1 MIHPIKLQQT
11 KGASMFKALPKTAI
25 ALGLTLALTGCASS
39 IPLLDRFTAK
49 PEQPVEVAVP
59 ENVKGVGMKDI
70 QNEAWWSLLGDSS
83 LVAVVEQALKNNTD
97 VRLANERLNEA
108 GAVLGI
114 AKSQQ
119 WPSIFGQFTSGR
131 NRPSQAGNVP
141 VFGGQNVYE
150 SNQIGL
156 GASWELDLWG
166 RIGALEDAARASFMQ
181 QGYNVRGARLSVA
194 ATAASLHT
202 QVRVLRLQV
211 KVLEQT
217 LESRDAAYKLAK
229 QRYDVGLSNELQLR
243 QTEAELLAVRAQ
255 LPDTRE
261 QLSRAENALAV
272 IVGGNTPALPP
283 LGVDNLNLTSIF
295 ILPENT
301 PSELLLR
308 RPDLAA
314 AEQQLLAGEANLE
327 AARKAFFPT
336 IGLSA
341 FGGRE
346 SADLSDLFTG
356 PAKIWSF
363 QSQITQPIFQAGR
376 LTNERDAAIA
386 RRNQAV
392 LQYEASVRTAFQEI
406 YDAIVAQREA
416 RERLQARQEQVQ
428 TLTQV
433 VRLAQLRV
441 DAQTSISARPNII
454 HIIIDDIGYDDFSSY
469 GSLYYKTPHIDAL
482 AKEGTRLTNFYA
494 PHGTCTPTRAAIM
507 TGRYSPRVN
516 DRTGLGVL
524 FPSNTNGLDSSKE
537 ITFTRQL
544 QKVGYATALV
554 GKWVLACGKAQSGSG
569 R

>member
-1 MIHPIKLQQT
+1 MIHPINNQQT
-11 KGASMFKALPKTAI
+11 KGASMFKALPKTAM
-25 ALGLTLALTGCASS
+25 ALGVALALTGCASS
-39 IPLLDRFTAK
+39 IPLLDKFNGK
-49 PEQPVEVAVP
+49 PEQAMQVEVP
-59 ENVKGVGMKDI
+59 ENAKGVGMKQV
-70 QNEAWWSLLGDSS
+70 QNEAWWLLLGDPA
-83 LVAVVEQALKNNTD
+83 LTQVVEQALQNNTD

-114 AKSQQ
+114 AKSQK

-150 SNQIGL
+150 NQQLGIG
-156 GASWELDLWG
+156 ATWELDLWG
-166 RIGALEDAARASFMQ
+166 RIGALEDAARAGFMQ
-181 QGYNVRGARLSVA
+181 QGYNVRGVRLSVA
-194 ATAASLHT
+194 ATTASLYT
-202 QVRVLRLQV
+202 QVRVLGLQV

-261 QLSRAENALAV
+261 QLSRAQNALAV
-272 IVGGNTPALPP
+272 IVGGNSPQLPP
-283 LGVDNLNLTSIF
+283 LEVDNLQLTKLF
-295 ILPENT
+295 ILPEDT

-346 SADLSDLFTG
+346 SADLSDLFSG
-356 PAKIWSF
+356 PARIWSF
-363 QSQITQPIFQAGR
+363 QTQITQPIFQAGR
-376 LTNERDAAIA
+376 LFDERDAAVA

-392 LQYEASVRTAFQEI
+392 LQYEASIRTAFQEI

-441 DAQTSISARPNII
+441 DNGVANQLELLDAQRNLLNAQLNWAAAWQSQQGA
-454 HIIIDDIGYDDFSSY
+454 
-469 GSLYYKTPHIDAL
+469 SLAMIRAL
-482 AKEGTRLTNFYA
+482 GGGFNAEQVAFKE
-494 PHGTCTPTRAAIM
+494 
-507 TGRYSPRVN
+507 
-516 DRTGLGVL
+516 
-524 FPSNTNGLDSSKE
+524 
-537 ITFTRQL
+537 
-544 QKVGYATALV
+544 
-554 GKWVLACGKAQSGSG
+554 
-569 R
+569 

>member
-1 MIHPIKLQQT
+1 
-11 KGASMFKALPKTAI
+11 
-25 ALGLTLALTGCASS
+25 
-39 IPLLDRFTAK
+39 
-49 PEQPVEVAVP
+49 
-59 ENVKGVGMKDI
+59 
-70 QNEAWWSLLGDSS
+70 
-83 LVAVVEQALKNNTD
+83 
-97 VRLANERLNEA
+97 
-108 GAVLGI
+108 
-114 AKSQQ
+114 
-119 WPSIFGQFTSGR
+119 
-131 NRPSQAGNVP
+131 
-141 VFGGQNVYE
+141 
-150 SNQIGL
+150 
-156 GASWELDLWG
+156 
-166 RIGALEDAARASFMQ
+166 
-181 QGYNVRGARLSVA
+181 
-194 ATAASLHT
+194 
-202 QVRVLRLQV
+202 
-211 KVLEQT
+211 LEQT

-272 IVGGNTPALPP
+272 IVGGNTPELPP

-441 DAQTSISARPNII
+441 DNGVANQLELLDAQRNLLNAQLSWASAWQSQQGATLAMIR
-454 HIIIDDIGYDDFSSY
+454 
-469 GSLYYKTPHIDAL
+469 AL
-482 AKEGTRLTNFYA
+482 GGGFNADQVALKE
-494 PHGTCTPTRAAIM
+494 
-507 TGRYSPRVN
+507 
-516 DRTGLGVL
+516 
-524 FPSNTNGLDSSKE
+524 
-537 ITFTRQL
+537 
-544 QKVGYATALV
+544 
-554 GKWVLACGKAQSGSG
+554 
-569 R
+569 

>member
-1 MIHPIKLQQT
+1 MSQ
-11 KGASMFKALPKTAI
+11 
-25 ALGLTLALTGCASS
+25 
-39 IPLLDRFTAK
+39 
-49 PEQPVEVAVP
+49 V
-59 ENVKGVGMKDI
+59 
-70 QNEAWWSLLGDSS
+70 QNEAWWLLLGDPA
-83 LVAVVEQALKNNTD
+83 LNAVVEQALKNNTD

-114 AKSQQ
+114 AKSQK
-119 WPSIFGQFTSGR
+119 WPSIFGQFTTGR

-150 SNQIGL
+150 SNQFGIG
-156 GASWELDLWG
+156 ATWELDLWG
-166 RIGALEDAARASFMQ
+166 RIGALEDAARAGFMQ
-181 QGYNVRGARLSVA
+181 QGYNVRGVRLSVA
-194 ATAASLHT
+194 ATAASLYT
-202 QVRVLRLQV
+202 QVRVLGLQV

-261 QLSRAENALAV
+261 QLARAQNALAV
-272 IVGGNTPALPP
+272 IVGGNAPELPALA
-283 LGVDNLNLTSIF
+283 VENLELTKLF

-341 FGGRE
+341 FGGH
-346 SADLSDLFTG
+346 
-356 PAKIWSF
+356 
-363 QSQITQPIFQAGR
+363 
-376 LTNERDAAIA
+376 AAVA

-392 LQYEASVRTAFQEI
+392 LQYEASIRTAFQEI

-441 DAQTSISARPNII
+441 DNGVANQLELLDAQRN
-454 HIIIDDIGYDDFSSY
+454 
-469 GSLYYKTPHIDAL
+469 LL
-482 AKEGTRLTNFYA
+482 N
-494 PHGTCTPTRAAIM
+494 
-507 TGRYSPRVN
+507 
-516 DRTGLGVL
+516 
-524 FPSNTNGLDSSKE
+524 
-537 ITFTRQL
+537 
-544 QKVGYATALV
+544 
-554 GKWVLACGKAQSGSG
+554 
-569 R
+569 

>member
-1 MIHPIKLQQT
+1 MVMKRKQMIHPINLQRT
-11 KGASMFKALPKTAI
+11 KGATMFKALPKTAI

-49 PEQPVEVAVP
+49 PEQPTQVVVP
-59 ENVKGVGMKDI
+59 ENAKGVGMSQV
-70 QNEAWWSLLGDSS
+70 QNEAWWLLLGDPA
-83 LVAVVEQALKNNTD
+83 LTAVVEQALKNNTD

-119 WPSIFGQFTSGR
+119 WPSIFGQFTTGR

-150 SNQIGL
+150 SQQFGIG
-156 GASWELDLWG
+156 ATWELDLWG
-166 RIGALEDAARASFMQ
+166 RIGALEDAARAGFMQ
-181 QGYNVRGARLSVA
+181 QGYNVRGVRLSVA
-194 ATAASLHT
+194 ATAASLYT
-202 QVRVLRLQV
+202 QVRVLGLQV

-217 LESRDAAYKLAK
+217 LESRDSAYKLAK

-261 QLSRAENALAV
+261 QLARAQNALAV
-272 IVGGNTPALPP
+272 IVGGNTPELP
-283 LGVDNLNLTSIF
+283 NLAVENLELTKLF

-314 AEQQLLAGEANLE
+314 AEQQLGEANLE

-346 SADLSDLFTG
+346 SADLSDLFSG
-356 PAKIWSF
+356 PARIWSF
-363 QSQITQPIFQAGR
+363 QTQITQPIFQAGR
-376 LTNERDAAIA
+376 LFDERDAAVA

-392 LQYEASVRTAFQEI
+392 LQYEASIRTAFQEI

-441 DAQTSISARPNII
+441 DNGVANQLELLDAQRNLLNAQLSWASAWQSQQ
-454 HIIIDDIGYDDFSSY
+454 GA
-469 GSLYYKTPHIDAL
+469 SLAMIRAL
-482 AKEGTRLTNFYA
+482 GGGFNAEQVALKE
-494 PHGTCTPTRAAIM
+494 
-507 TGRYSPRVN
+507 
-516 DRTGLGVL
+516 
-524 FPSNTNGLDSSKE
+524 
-537 ITFTRQL
+537 
-544 QKVGYATALV
+544 
-554 GKWVLACGKAQSGSG
+554 
-569 R
+569 

>member
-1 MIHPIKLQQT
+1 MIHPINLQAT
-11 KGASMFKALPKTAI
+11 KGVSMFKAFPKTAI
-25 ALGLTLALTGCASS
+25 TLGLALALTGCASS
-39 IPLLDRFTAK
+39 IPLLAPFDGK
-49 PEQPVEVAVP
+49 PEQSVEVTLP
-59 ENVKGVGMKDI
+59 ENVRGVAMNDI

-119 WPSIFGQFTSGR
+119 WPSIFGQFTRGR

-150 SNQIGL
+150 SNQLGV

-272 IVGGNTPALPP
+272 IVGGNTPELPA

-346 SADLSDLFTG
+346 SADLSDLFSG
-356 PAKIWSF
+356 PARIWSF

-416 RERLQARQEQVQ
+416 RERLQARQDQVQ

-441 DAQTSISARPNII
+441 DNGVANQLELLDAQRNLLNA
-454 HIIIDDIGYDDFSSY
+454 
-469 GSLYYKTPHIDAL
+469 
-482 AKEGTRLTNFYA
+482 
-494 PHGTCTPTRAAIM
+494 
-507 TGRYSPRVN
+507 
-516 DRTGLGVL
+516 
-524 FPSNTNGLDSSKE
+524 
-537 ITFTRQL
+537 QL
-544 QKVGYATALV
+544 SWATAWQSQQ
-554 GKWVLACGKAQSGSG
+554 GATLAMIRALGGGFNAEQVAFKE
-569 R
+569 

>member
-1 MIHPIKLQQT
+1 MIHPIKLQKT
-11 KGASMFKALPKTAI
+11 KGINMFKTLPKTAI
-25 ALGLTLALTGCASS
+25 ALGLSLMLTGCASG
-39 IPLLDRFTAK
+39 IPLLERFKPK
-49 PEQPVEVAVP
+49 PEQPLEVKVP
-59 ENVKGVGMKDI
+59 ENVGTLAMSQV
-70 QNEAWWSLLGDSS
+70 QNEAWWLPLGDPV
-83 LVAVVEQALKNNTD
+83 LTAVIEQALKNSTD

-119 WPSIFGQFTSGR
+119 WPSIFGQFTTGR

-141 VFGGQNVYE
+141 VFGGQSVYE
-150 SNQIGL
+150 NQKFGI

-181 QGYNVRGARLSVA
+181 QGYNVRGVRLSVS
-194 ATAASLHT
+194 ATAASLYT
-202 QVRVLRLQV
+202 RARVLGLQV

-243 QTEAELLAVRAQ
+243 QTEAELLAVRAL

-261 QLSRAENALAV
+261 QLERTKNALAV
-272 IVGGNTPALPP
+272 VVGGNPPELPD
-283 LGVDNLNLTSIF
+283 LKVENVQLTKLF
-295 ILPENT
+295 FLPEDS

-346 SADLSDLFTG
+346 SADLSDLFSG
-356 PAKIWSF
+356 PARVWSF
-363 QSQITQPIFQAGR
+363 QAQITQPIFQAGR
-376 LTNERDAAIA
+376 LFDERDAAVA

-392 LQYEASVRTAFQEI
+392 LQYEASIRTAFQEV

-416 RERLQARQEQVQ
+416 RERLQARQDQVK
-428 TLTQV
+428 TLTEV

-441 DAQTSISARPNII
+441 DNGVASQLELLDAQRNLLDAQLNW
-454 HIIIDDIGYDDFSSY
+454 
-469 GSLYYKTPHIDAL
+469 AL
-482 AKEGTRLTNFYA
+482 AWQA
-494 PHGTCTPTRAAIM
+494 QQAASLAMI
-507 TGRYSPRVN
+507 RS
-516 DRTGLGVL
+516 LGGGFNVE
-524 FPSNTNGLDSSKE
+524 P
-537 ITFTRQL
+537 
-544 QKVGYATALV
+544 AA
-554 GKWVLACGKAQSGSG
+554 
-569 R
+569 

>member
-1 MIHPIKLQQT
+1 MIHPIKLQPT

-441 DAQTSISARPNII
+441 DNGVANQLELLDAQRNLLNAQLSWAAAWQSQQGATLAMIR
-454 HIIIDDIGYDDFSSY
+454 
-469 GSLYYKTPHIDAL
+469 AL
-482 AKEGTRLTNFYA
+482 GGGFNAEQVALKE
-494 PHGTCTPTRAAIM
+494 
-507 TGRYSPRVN
+507 
-516 DRTGLGVL
+516 
-524 FPSNTNGLDSSKE
+524 
-537 ITFTRQL
+537 
-544 QKVGYATALV
+544 
-554 GKWVLACGKAQSGSG
+554 
-569 R
+569 

>member
-1 MIHPIKLQQT
+1 MLKS
-11 KGASMFKALPKTAI
+11 GSRTAI
-25 ALGLTLALTGCASS
+25 ALSIALVISGCASS
-39 IPLLDRFTAK
+39 IPLQEKIDAK
-49 PEQPVEVAVP
+49 PEQAMQVDVP
-59 ENVKGVGMKDI
+59 ADAKGVGMKDI
-70 QNEAWWSLLGDSS
+70 QNEAWWLLLGDPV
-83 LVAVVEQALKNNTD
+83 LTAVVEQALKNNTD

-119 WPSIFGQFTSGR
+119 WPSIFGQFTTGR

-141 VFGGQNVYE
+141 VFGGQSVYE
-150 SNQIGL
+150 NQQFGIG
-156 GASWELDLWG
+156 ATWELDLWG
-166 RIGALEDAARASFMQ
+166 RIGALENAARAGFMQ

-194 ATAASLHT
+194 ATAASLYT
-202 QVRVLRLQV
+202 QLRVLGLQV

-261 QLSRAENALAV
+261 QLARARNALAV
-272 IVGGNTPALPP
+272 VVGGNMPDVAPLQVQNLALTT
-283 LGVDNLNLTSIF
+283 LF
-295 ILPENT
+295 FLPEDT

-346 SADLSDLFTG
+346 SADLSDLFSG
-356 PAKIWSF
+356 PARVWSF
-363 QSQITQPIFQAGR
+363 QAQITQPIFQAGR
-376 LTNERDAAIA
+376 LFDERDAAVA

-392 LQYEASVRTAFQEI
+392 LQYEASIRTAFQEI

-416 RERLQARQEQVQ
+416 RERLQARQEQVK
-428 TLTQV
+428 TLTEV

-441 DAQTSISARPNII
+441 DNGVSSQLELLDAQRNLLNAQLTWAAAWQSQQGASLAMIRALGGGFDARQV
-454 HIIIDDIGYDDFSSY
+454 
-469 GSLYYKTPHIDAL
+469 AL
-482 AKEGTRLTNFYA
+482 KE
-494 PHGTCTPTRAAIM
+494 
-507 TGRYSPRVN
+507 
-516 DRTGLGVL
+516 
-524 FPSNTNGLDSSKE
+524 
-537 ITFTRQL
+537 
-544 QKVGYATALV
+544 
-554 GKWVLACGKAQSGSG
+554 
-569 R
+569 

>member
-1 MIHPIKLQQT
+1 
-11 KGASMFKALPKTAI
+11 MFKSLPKTAI

-39 IPLLDRFTAK
+39 IPLLDKFTVK
-49 PEQPVEVAVP
+49 PEQPVEVALP

-70 QNEAWWSLLGDSS
+70 QNEAWWSLLGDAS

-150 SNQIGL
+150 SNQLGV

-211 KVLEQT
+211 QVLEQT
-217 LESRDAAYKLAK
+217 LESRDSAYKLAK

-272 IVGGNTPALPP
+272 IVGGNTPELPP

-314 AEQQLLAGEANLE
+314 AEQQLLAGEADLE

-392 LQYEASVRTAFQEI
+392 LQYEASVRTAFQET

-433 VRLAQLRV
+433 VRLAKLRV
-441 DAQTSISARPNII
+441 DNGVANQLELLDAQRNLLNAQLSWAAAWQSQQGATLAMIR
-454 HIIIDDIGYDDFSSY
+454 
-469 GSLYYKTPHIDAL
+469 AL
-482 AKEGTRLTNFYA
+482 GGGFNAEQVAFKE
-494 PHGTCTPTRAAIM
+494 
-507 TGRYSPRVN
+507 
-516 DRTGLGVL
+516 
-524 FPSNTNGLDSSKE
+524 
-537 ITFTRQL
+537 
-544 QKVGYATALV
+544 
-554 GKWVLACGKAQSGSG
+554 
-569 R
+569 

>member
-1 MIHPIKLQQT
+1 MIHPINIQQT
-11 KGASMFKALPKTAI
+11 KGATMFKALPKTAI
-25 ALGLTLALTGCASS
+25 TLGLALALSGCASS
-39 IPLLDRFTAK
+39 IPLLERFKAE
-49 PEQPVEVAVP
+49 PEKPVEVKLP
-59 ENVKGVGMKDI
+59 ENVNTLAMSQVK
-70 QNEAWWSLLGDSS
+70 NEAWWLQLGDPA
-83 LVAVVEQALKNNTD
+83 LTAVIEQALENSTD

-141 VFGGQNVYE
+141 VFGAQNVYE
-150 SNQIGL
+150 NNRFGIG
-156 GASWELDLWG
+156 ATWELDLWG
-166 RIGALEDAARASFMQ
+166 RIGALEDAARAGFMQ
-181 QGYNVRGARLSVA
+181 QGYNVRGVRLSVA
-194 ATAASLHT
+194 ATAASLYT
-202 QVRVLRLQV
+202 QVRVLGLQV

-217 LESRDAAYKLAK
+217 LESRDAAYKLAR

-261 QLSRAENALAV
+261 QLARVQNALAV
-272 IVGGNTPALPP
+272 VVGGNTPVLPD
-283 LGVDNLNLTSIF
+283 LAVENLELTRLF
-295 ILPENT
+295 ILPEDT

-327 AARKAFFPT
+327 AARKAFFPS

-356 PAKIWSF
+356 PARIWSF
-363 QSQITQPIFQAGR
+363 QTQITQPIFQAGR
-376 LTNERDAAIA
+376 LFDERDAAVA

-392 LQYEASVRTAFQEI
+392 LQYEARIRTAFQEI

-441 DAQTSISARPNII
+441 DNGVANQLELLDAQRNLLNAQLNWASAWQSQQ
-454 HIIIDDIGYDDFSSY
+454 GA
-469 GSLYYKTPHIDAL
+469 SLAMIRAL
-482 AKEGTRLTNFYA
+482 GGGFNADQVALKE
-494 PHGTCTPTRAAIM
+494 
-507 TGRYSPRVN
+507 
-516 DRTGLGVL
+516 
-524 FPSNTNGLDSSKE
+524 
-537 ITFTRQL
+537 
-544 QKVGYATALV
+544 
-554 GKWVLACGKAQSGSG
+554 
-569 R
+569 